1 MNYVQ
6 EQKKRR
12 TGGNRYD
19 AVHARDTDECK
30 SIISDISQNA
40 RGSVYH
46 AGDQAQL
53 LGTAAL

>member
-30 SIISDISQNA
+30 TIISEIPQNA

-46 AGDQAQL
+46 AGDKAQL
-53 LGTAAL
+53 LGAAAL

>member
-30 SIISDISQNA
+30 SIISEIPQNA

-46 AGDQAQL
+46 AGDKA
-53 LGTAAL
+53 